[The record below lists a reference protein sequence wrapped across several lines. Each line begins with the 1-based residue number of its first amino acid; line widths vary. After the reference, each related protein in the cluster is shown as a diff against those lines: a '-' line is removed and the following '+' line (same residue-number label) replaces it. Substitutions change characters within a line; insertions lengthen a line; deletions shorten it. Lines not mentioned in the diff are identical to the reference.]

1 MEREQEKS
9 VMINTWMVLLGDFDG
24 EEFLRNSAVE
34 VRKVYTRATRVESA
48 EQLENLARISEIR
61 RQVARKR
68 LVSGVKKPVVKV
80 NEYGDFIEE
89 YVSVSE
95 DARRNGMSGD
105 SVYKVC
111 SGLLR
116 KSKGIRFKYKKD
128 FVAQKDAAE

>member
-116 KSKGIRFKYKKD
+116 K
-128 FVAQKDAAE
+128 

>member
-95 DARRNGMSGD
+95 AARRNGMSGD